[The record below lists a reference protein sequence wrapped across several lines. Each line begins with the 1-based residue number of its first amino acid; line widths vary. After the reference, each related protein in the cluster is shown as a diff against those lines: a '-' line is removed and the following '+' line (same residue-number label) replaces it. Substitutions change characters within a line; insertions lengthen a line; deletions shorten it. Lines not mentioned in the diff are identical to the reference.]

1 MVNGEAEEPIELGDT
16 VSSPGGGSIPE
27 GIGPEDPSPRGLSV
41 IGRSLVLVLKF
52 TGLERLVL
60 ISQRELKVARR
71 ISR

>member
-41 IGRSLVLVLKF
+41 IGRSLVLVLKIYWF
-52 TGLERLVL
+52 G
-60 ISQRELKVARR
+60 KV
-71 ISR
+71 SFN